1 MSRAR
6 TWTQDILEWSA
17 WVPPVGDADVND
29 ARREVLD
36 TFPTTGNTPYY
47 RVLVHDPRILR
58 ARTDLFNESL
68 RGETGLPRA
77 DRELAAVGSSRATG
91 CVYCASVHARAY
103 SGLTRE
109 KSVVQKV
116 LDEGT
121 DAQIAERE
129 RAIVQ
134 FSAKLAL
141 DPAGL
146 SMEDIEPLRK
156 QGFSDAEI
164 LDIAH
169 AAAIFANANRLM
181 LTLGEGR
188 TKED

>member
-1 MSRAR
+1 MTRAKV
-6 TWTQDILEWSA
+6 WTQDILEWSA
-17 WVPPVGDADVND
+17 WIPPVRDSEIDETRKA
-29 ARREVLD
+29 VLD

-47 RVLVHDPRILR
+47 RVLVHQPAILR
-58 ARTDLFNESL
+58 SRTDLFNEAL

-77 DRELAAVGSSRATG
+77 DRELAATGSSRATG

-103 SGLTRE
+103 SQLTRD
-109 KSVVQKV
+109 KTLIQSV

-121 DAQIAERE
+121 DALIPERE

-134 FSAKLAL
+134 FSAQLAL

-146 SMEDIEPLRK
+146 AEKHLGPMRE
-156 QGFSDAEI
+156 QGLSDAEI
-164 LDIAH
+164 LDVAH

-181 LTLGEGR
+181 LTLGQGE
-188 TKED
+188 TAS

>member
-1 MSRAR
+1 MTRASV
-6 TWTQDILEWSA
+6 WTQDILKWEP
-17 WVPPVGDADVND
+17 WVTPVSDDEITEK
-29 ARREVLD
+29 RREVLE
-36 TFPTTGNTPYY
+36 TFPPAQANSPYY
-47 RVLVHDPRILR
+47 RVLAQEPIILR
-58 ARTDLFNESL
+58 HRTDLFNEAL
-68 RGETGLPRA
+68 KGETGLPRA

-103 SGLTRE
+103 SGLIRD

-121 DAQIAERE
+121 DAPIADRE

-146 SMEDIEPLRK
+146 TGADLQPLRD
-156 QGFSDAEI
+156 QGFSDEEI
-164 LDIAH
+164 LDVAH

-181 LTLGEGR
+181 LTLGQGV
-188 TKED
+188 TS